1 MIFMPRQR
9 IYYDYFEG
17 KQVPVWY
24 VLTFSL
30 LKIPWEQ
37 DSYYFEVIAPFEF
50 FDRND
55 FDDSILSSSVNIE
68 DLLTNNLH
76 ASQLGLNLD
85 QIKHRISRHGVNPY
99 EVDQFIIQLPDIEEV
114 LQLLP
119 NERKEPSI
127 LV

>member
-1 MIFMPRQR
+1 M
-9 IYYDYFEG
+9 
-17 KQVPVWY
+17 
-24 VLTFSL
+24 TFSL
-30 LKIPWEQ
+30 LEIPWEQ
-37 DSYYFEVIAPFEF
+37 DSYYFDVIAPFEY

-55 FDDSILSSSVNIE
+55 FDDSILSSSINIE

-76 ASQLGLNLD
+76 ASQLELNLD
-85 QIKHRISRHGVNPY
+85 QIKHRISRHGVNPH

-119 NERKEPSI
+119 NERKEPFI